1 MKMSGAKALI
11 EALKRENVN
20 LIFGIPGGAILPVY
34 DALYDD
40 GDIRHILARH
50 EQGAAHMADAY
61 ARVSGRVGV
70 CMVTSGPGAT
80 NTVTG
85 IAVAHMDSSPMVTIT
100 GQVPTSM
107 IGRDAFQEAD
117 IVGIVTPITKETF
130 QPRSAKEVP
139 RVVKAAF
146 HIASTGRPGPVLI
159 DLPRD
164 VQIEECEMEFPEKV
178 ELLGFRVK
186 LEPDSLQIRR
196 AVEAIM
202 NAEKPVIIAGGGVI
216 LANASQEL
224 RAFSELL
231 MIPVTTTLM
240 GKGAMPENHPLCLGM
255 IGMHGRY
262 EANKVVTEA
271 DLIIAIGTRF
281 SDRSTGKFDTFA
293 QDAKIIHVDIDPA
306 EVSKNVPAHIPIICD
321 AKRGL
326 AKMIEEAR
334 MRISKRSPTSWNRRI
349 EEVKEEAKSVYD
361 LEGDLKPGVLMKI
374 LRKMLPEDAIVTT
387 GVGQNQMWAALF
399 FDVYHPRTFIT
410 SGGLGAMG
418 FGFPA
423 AVGAKAAAQN
433 RLVVDI
439 DGDGS
444 FMMTSQELVTSM
456 AEELPVIAV
465 ILNNGWLGMVR
476 QWQTLFY
483 GKRYMATNLKGN
495 PDFEKYAKVHGAQ
508 GFTVQSYDEFED
520 AIKESLGCEVT
531 SIIDVRISPD
541 EKVFPFVP
549 PGKSLKEVILHE

>member
-1 MKMSGAKALI
+1 MRMSGAEALI
-11 EALKRENVN
+11 EALKREKVN

-34 DALYDD
+34 DALYDN
-40 GDIRHILARH
+40 GEIRHVLARH

-85 IAVAHMDSSPMVTIT
+85 ITVAYMDSSPMVTIT

-107 IGRDAFQEAD
+107 IGSDAFQEAD

-130 QPRSAKEVP
+130 QPRRAREIP
-139 RVVKAAF
+139 GVVKAAF

-159 DLPRD
+159 DLPKD
-164 VQIEECEMEFPEKV
+164 VQTGEDDIEFPEKV
-178 ELLGFRVK
+178 KLLGYRVRA
-186 LEPDSLQIRR
+186 EPDPLQVKR
-196 AVEAIM
+196 AVEALL
-202 NAEKPVIIAGGGVI
+202 NAERPIIMAGGGVI
-216 LANASQEL
+216 IANASHEL
-224 RAFSELL
+224 RMLAETF
-231 MIPVTTTLM
+231 MIPVVTTLM

-262 EANKVVTEA
+262 EANLAVGEA
-271 DLIIAIGTRF
+271 DLILAVGTRF
-281 SDRSTGKFDTFA
+281 SDRSTGRFDEFA
-293 QDAKIIHVDIDPA
+293 QDAKVIHVDIDPA
-306 EVSKNVPAHIPIICD
+306 EISKNIPAHIPVVCD

-326 AKMIEEAR
+326 ASIFEEA
-334 MRISKRSPTSWNRRI
+334 KRRARKRAKTLWAKRV
-349 EEVKEEAKSVYD
+349 EELKEEAKSVYD
-361 LEGDLKPGVLMKI
+361 LKGDLKPGVLMRM
-374 LRKMLPEDAIVTT
+374 LRKAVPEDTIVTT

-399 FDVYHPRTFIT
+399 FDVYRPRTFIT

-423 AVGAKAAAQN
+423 AVGAKAAAPG
-433 RLVVDI
+433 RLVVDV

-456 AEELPVIAV
+456 AEDLPVMAV

-483 GKRYMATNLKGN
+483 GKRYMATDLSGN
-495 PDFEKYAKVHGAQ
+495 PDLAKFAEIHGAQ
-508 GFTVQSYDEFED
+508 GFTVQSYGDFEE
-520 AIKESLGCEVT
+520 AVKAGVKSEVT
-531 SIIDVRISPD
+531 TIIDVRISPD

-549 PGKSLKEVILHE
+549 PGRSLREVITHE

>member
-1 MKMSGAKALI
+1 MKMSGAKALV
-11 EALKRENVN
+11 EALKKENVKI
-20 LIFGIPGGAILPVY
+20 IFGLPGGAILPVY
-34 DALYDD
+34 DVLYND
-40 GDIRHILARH
+40 GSIRHILARH

-85 IAVAHMDSSPMVTIT
+85 IAVAYMDSSPMLTIT
-100 GQVPTSM
+100 GQVPTYM

-130 QPRSAKEVP
+130 QPRRAREVP
-139 RVVKAAF
+139 KAVKAAF
-146 HIASTGRPGPVLI
+146 YIASTGRPGPVLI

-178 ELLGFRVK
+178 ELLGYNVK
-186 LEPDSLQIRR
+186 MEPDMLQVRR
-196 AVEAIM
+196 AVEVLM

-216 LANASQEL
+216 RSNASQEL
-224 RAFSELL
+224 CALSEQL
-231 MIPVTTTLM
+231 MIPVVTTLM

-262 EANKVVTEA
+262 EANKIVTEA
-271 DLIIAIGTRF
+271 DVILAVGTRF
-281 SDRSTGKFDTFA
+281 SDRSTGRFDEFA
-293 QDAKIIHVDIDPA
+293 KNATVIHVDIDPS
-306 EVSKNVPAHIPIICD
+306 EISKNVPAQVPVVCD
-321 AKRGL
+321 AKIGL
-326 AKMIEEAR
+326 RRILEEAK
-334 MRISKRSPTSWNRRI
+334 KRGAKNGRTEWVKRV

-361 LEGDLKPGVLMKI
+361 LEGDLKPGMLMKM

-418 FGFPA
+418 FGLPA
-423 AVGAKAAAQN
+423 AVGAKAAAPD
-433 RLVVDI
+433 RVVVDI
-439 DGDGS
+439 DGDGG

-456 AEELPVIAV
+456 AEDLPVITI

-476 QWQTLFY
+476 QWQALFY
-483 GKRYMATNLKGN
+483 GKRYMATNLRGN
-495 PDFEKYAKVHGAQ
+495 PDFAKFAEIHGAQ
-508 GFTVQSYDEFED
+508 GFTVQSYDDFER
-520 AIKESLGCEVT
+520 AVKESLTSDVT

-549 PGKSLKEVILHE
+549 PGKSLKEVLLHE